1 MVTPYFPPGVA
12 NLIADLREK
21 GRATQQVIG
30 EATHKDAY
38 ELVRTVRTETGYGT
52 GTMVEATVETGYG
65 SLDVRNV
72 LTGEAVQSEAIGA
85 TSAYTM
91 TLPFATVATPNDTL
105 RVAGRTFGITGVQR
119 GGHFAAFATANLEEK
134 ETTP

>member
-1 MVTPYFPPGVA
+1 MVAPFLPLPVA
-12 NLIADLREK
+12 NLIAGFKEQ
-21 GRATQQVIG
+21 GRATQQVVG

-38 ELVRTVRTETGYGT
+38 ELIRAVPTGTDYGT
-52 GTMVEATVETGYG
+52 RSFTDQTVETGYG

-72 LTGEAVQSEAIGA
+72 LTGESVQSEAIGG

-91 TLPFATVATPNDTL
+91 TLPFTTIATRNDTL
-105 RVAGRTFGITGVQR
+105 RVAGRTFGITSVTK